1 MKACFGVKLHP
12 CKYCM
17 EFEEEIK
24 IYEDLL
30 KSHDEEINPDLKQEK
45 FKRLDQW
52 SRKIQALRR
61 HRAKHKE
68 QRQAVQKWKDECK
81 NYPGTCLVYEDFCN
95 MYESNC
101 TKMLNLIMVVIYWDE
116 TEEKVMEK
124 YYDTF
129 CRGSLDINDV
139 GDLTLRGS
147 QDNHVYRQV
156 WLAAFRKGV
165 FDKFHTIIKTGDN
178 GSALKSYDTFHLHS
192 VLMEEY
198 FVRILYFTLCP
209 NHAENYCDPAGART
223 KKAILLHER
232 QIGNATGDAESTA
245 AARNSVKRKKLEKA
259 KAVEA
264 IQEFNKYMP
273 EDMIREKLDH
283 WPYSLVWIL
292 CSN

>member
-1 MKACFGVKLHP
+1 
-12 CKYCM
+12 M
-17 EFEEEIK
+17 EFEEEIQ

-30 KSHDEEINPDLKQEK
+30 KSHDVEINPDLKLEK

-156 WLAAFRKGV
+156 WLEAFRKGV
-165 FDKFHTIIKTGDN
+165 FDKFHT
-178 GSALKSYDTFHLHS
+178 
-192 VLMEEY
+192 
-198 FVRILYFTLCP
+198 R
-209 NHAENYCDPAGART
+209 
-223 KKAILLHER
+223 R
-232 QIGNATGDAESTA
+232 Q
-245 AARNSVKRKKLEKA
+245 R
-259 KAVEA
+259 
-264 IQEFNKYMP
+264 
-273 EDMIREKLDH
+273 
-283 WPYSLVWIL
+283 
-292 CSN
+292 